1 MGNLIEMDSLG
12 SFFLESSLRGYHA
25 YKKVE
30 VNVGDVLHCKKEPKN
45 THDKYAVK
53 IVTADGNT
61 VGHVPVE
68 LSEIF
73 CLFLKKKGR
82 SNWVQIQFG

>member
-1 MGNLIEMDSLG
+1 MT
-12 SFFLESSLRGYHA
+12 
-25 YKKVE
+25 
-30 VNVGDVLHCKKEPKN
+30 VGDVLHRKEEPKN

-53 IVTADGNT
+53 IVTEDENT

-73 CLFLKKKGR
+73 SLFHDLTMPK
-82 SNWVQIQFG
+82 